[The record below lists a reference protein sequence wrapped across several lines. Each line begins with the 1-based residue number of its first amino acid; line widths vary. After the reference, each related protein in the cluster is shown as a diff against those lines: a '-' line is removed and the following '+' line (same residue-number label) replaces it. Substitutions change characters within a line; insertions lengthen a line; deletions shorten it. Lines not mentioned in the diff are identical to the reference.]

1 MFIYHKL
8 SLEVSGAAGSIG
20 VLASQYIDYWH
31 VGQTFTAPLQMTRGP
46 SFQRALAAA
55 CVMCYLHI
63 EVGYFIGLD
72 KSQSTPS
79 TWVCFLGSVCDY
91 VHQAFLIPQ
100 GKRIKF
106 ATLALRH
113 FSVIQ
118 GR

>member
-31 VGQTFTAPLQMTRGP
+31 VGQTYTAPLHMTRGP

-63 EVGYFIGLD
+63 EAGYFIGLD

-79 TWVCFLGSVCDY
+79 TWVCFLGSVCD
-91 VHQAFLIPQ
+91 
-100 GKRIKF
+100 
-106 ATLALRH
+106 
-113 FSVIQ
+113 
-118 GR
+118 

>member
-31 VGQTFTAPLQMTRGP
+31 VGQTFMAPLQMTRGP

-79 TWVCFLGSVCDY
+79 TWVCFLGSVCD
-91 VHQAFLIPQ
+91 
-100 GKRIKF
+100 
-106 ATLALRH
+106 
-113 FSVIQ
+113 
-118 GR
+118 